1 MQQTVQIPSDA
12 AQLAALRH
20 RRDELDIQLRGLTD
34 RRQQL
39 VSERASASSFS
50 GNQTLVGELDAQI
63 RELSTR
69 IRRLD
74 AEKFA
79 MDDAI
84 STALKQ
90 GVSDPGQSL
99 MPPLPPQPGAPF
111 PTEFTTVPG
120 FDGLD
125 PNLIRSK
132 YERMMALEGLGFVLL
147 GLVLWRWGVG
157 RGRRQA
163 AMGQGDPQ
171 LRQAVDSIAIEVERI
186 SENQRYVTK
195 LLAEQN
201 QAAGVSRPQSEAER
215 VSRDAR

>member
-12 AQLAALRH
+12 GQLAALRQ
-20 RRDELDIQLRGLTD
+20 RRDELDSQLRGLTD

-50 GNQTLVGELDAQI
+50 GNQALVGELDVQI

-69 IRRLD
+69 LRRLD

-90 GVSDPGQSL
+90 GVSDQGQSL
-99 MPPLPPQPGAPF
+99 LPPQPPPPL
-111 PTEFTTVPG
+111 PTEVITLPG
-120 FDGLD
+120 FGGFD
-125 PNLIRSK
+125 PAAIQQK
-132 YERMMALEGLGFVLL
+132 YERLMFVEGLGFLLL
-147 GLVLWRWGVG
+147 GFVLWRWGVR
-157 RGRRQA
+157 RGRREGVGSGQA
-163 AMGQGDPQ
+163 DTQ

>member
-1 MQQTVQIPSDA
+1 MQQTVQIPRDA
-12 AQLAALRH
+12 GQLAALRH
-20 RRDELDIQLRGLTD
+20 RRDELDTQLRGLTD

-50 GNQTLVGELDAQI
+50 GNQALVGELDVQI

-69 IRRLD
+69 LRRLD

-90 GVSDPGQSL
+90 GISDQEQHL
-99 MPPLPPQPGAPF
+99 MPAPPPPG
-111 PTEFTTVPG
+111 EMISVVPG
-120 FDGLD
+120 FGGFD
-125 PNLIRSK
+125 PAAIQQK
-132 YERMMALEGLGFVLL
+132 YERMMFVEGLGFLLL
-147 GLVLWRWGVG
+147 GFVLWRWGVR
-157 RGRRQA
+157 RGRKEGVGA
-163 AMGQGDPQ
+163 GQGDTQ

-195 LLAEQN
+195 LLSEQN
-201 QAAGVSRPQSEAER
+201 QAAGISRPQSEAER
-215 VSRDAR
+215 VARDAR

>member
-1 MQQTVQIPSDA
+1 MQQTVQIPTNA

-20 RRDELDIQLRGLTD
+20 RRDELDSQLRALTD

-50 GNQTLVGELDAQI
+50 GNQALVGDLDVQI
-63 RELSTR
+63 RELSAR
-69 IRRLD
+69 LRRLD

-84 STALKQ
+84 SAALKQ
-90 GVSDPGQSL
+90 GVQDQGMGL
-99 MPPLPPQPGAPF
+99 LPPPPPGSPQPV
-111 PTEFTTVPG
+111 EFTTVPG
-120 FDGLD
+120 FEGLD
-125 PNLIRSK
+125 PNMIRSK
-132 YERMMALEGLGFVLL
+132 YERMMVLEGLGFVLL

-195 LLAEQN
+195 LLSEQN

>member
-1 MQQTVQIPSDA
+1 MQQTVQIPRDA

-20 RRDELDIQLRGLTD
+20 RRDELDSQLRGLTD

-50 GNQTLVGELDAQI
+50 GNQALVGELDVQI
-63 RELSTR
+63 REVSTR
-69 IRRLD
+69 LRRLD
-74 AEKFA
+74 AETFA

-84 STALKQ
+84 SAALKQ
-90 GVSDPGQSL
+90 GISDQGQTL
-99 MPPLPPQPGAPF
+99 LPPPPPGAPV
-111 PTEFTTVPG
+111 PTEFTTIPG

-125 PNLIRSK
+125 ANLIRSK
-132 YERMMALEGLGFVLL
+132 YERMMVLEGLGFVLL

-163 AMGQGDPQ
+163 AMGQGDTQ

-201 QAAGVSRPQSEAER
+201 QAAGISRPQSEAER